1 MSGHVHTHNH
11 AHHHDHDHS
20 HAHHHDHS
28 HDHDH
33 ELDPNDPHARN
44 VALLTYMVSH
54 NKAHADE
61 LRDLMGAL
69 DEHSAEHISKAV
81 ELFDQGNAELEH
93 ALNELAGE

>member
-11 AHHHDHDHS
+11 VHHHDHDHS
-20 HAHHHDHS
+20 HAHHHDHDL
-28 HDHDH
+28 HH
-33 ELDPNDPHARN
+33 EQIDPNDPQARN
-44 VALLTYMVSH
+44 VALLTYMVAH

-93 ALNELAGE
+93 ALNELVGE